1 MYQKE
6 KKRAL
11 PPLTYP
17 LNNFFYN
24 FLTVF
29 EPYHA
34 PVKLYSWIKDLM
46 VVDEFRWV
54 GERRIGCRDRGRN
67 GKAYFSSRFIFCFKF
82 KHMRELIRQQLI
94 QQVFSVS
101 VFRVDYTLYS
111 NYHLLDYY
119 CSDYGK
125 RATTAQ
131 PITL

>member
-1 MYQKE
+1 MAAVSDLENVEKMLKMPFYMYQKE

-67 GKAYFSSRFIFCFKF
+67 GKAYFSSRFIFY
-82 KHMRELIRQQLI
+82 LSLNI
-94 QQVFSVS
+94 
-101 VFRVDYTLYS
+101 
-111 NYHLLDYY
+111 
-119 CSDYGK
+119 
-125 RATTAQ
+125 
-131 PITL
+131 